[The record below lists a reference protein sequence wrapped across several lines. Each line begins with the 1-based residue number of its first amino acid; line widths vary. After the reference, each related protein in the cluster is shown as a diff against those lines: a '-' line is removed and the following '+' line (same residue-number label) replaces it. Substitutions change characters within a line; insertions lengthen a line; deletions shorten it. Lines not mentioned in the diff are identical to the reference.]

1 MAKFPSLTFTEK
13 GLQMLVQAQN
23 SHTLTF
29 TCGKLGSGALD
40 ANDDISKFTDLKAP
54 KMTLPITKK
63 DDSNPEKIVLTF
75 DTSNTSLEQG
85 FVSRE
90 LGVFAKLDSGEETLY
105 AYSNAGNDYDFI
117 PSKDTPSDENRLEVS
132 LVVSSSANVKVE
144 VDPSIVYAHVSD
156 VNETVEKHNTSDD
169 AHSKLFK
176 LFAKL
181 TDLTTHN
188 QAADAHENRF
198 KLFEKIE
205 NLGDDIVKKL
215 ALTTTISAVTALQ
228 TNSWFGQLLKL
239 VLTASGVKYSIAQN
253 GYVCLGSFFGGLII
267 QWGSY
272 TSEKTYT
279 DIMFPITFPSKV
291 YLVNFTDS
299 IVGKSTKR
307 DDVQAAAWN
316 VEATTNSQTRML
328 CLTST
333 GIGNFVMI
341 SIGN

>member
-156 VNETVEKHNTSDD
+156 ANEIVEKHNTSDD
-169 AHSKLFK
+169 AHSNLFK

-181 TDLTTHN
+181 TDLKTHN
-188 QAADAHENRF
+188 EAADAHENRF

-205 NLGDDIVKKL
+205 NLGNDIVKKL

-239 VLTASGVKYSIAQN
+239 VLTASGVKYLIDTN
-253 GYVCLGSFFGGLII
+253 GYICFGEFFGGLII
-267 QWGSY
+267 QWGNG
-272 TSEKTYT
+272 E
-279 DIMFPITFPSKV
+279 
-291 YLVNFTDS
+291 LN
-299 IVGKSTKR
+299 G
-307 DDVQAAAWN
+307 
-316 VEATTNSQTRML
+316 
-328 CLTST
+328 TST
-333 GIGNFVMI
+333 ELTLPLAISNGSIIKYCAANDIGGGGHPLGASPTTLQTLTVYSGTSQMVTFRYLLI
-341 SIGN
+341 I

>member
-1 MAKFPSLTFTEK
+1 
-13 GLQMLVQAQN
+13 MLVQAQN

-40 ANDDISKFTDLKAP
+40 ANDDISKFNDLKAP

-90 LGVFAKLDSGEETLY
+90 FGVFAKLDSGEETLY

-132 LVVSSSANVKVE
+132 LVVSSSANVNVN

-169 AHSKLFK
+169 AHSDLFK

-181 TDLTTHN
+181 NDLKTHN
-188 QAADAHENRF
+188 EAADAHENRF

-205 NLGDDIVKKL
+205 NLGNDIIKKL

-239 VLTASGVKYSIAQN
+239 VLNASGMKYLIAKN
-253 GYVCLGSFFGGLII
+253 GYICFGSLFGGLIL
-267 QWGSY
+267 QWGNFEGQDTAVQTAKS
-272 TSEKTYT
+272 
-279 DIMFPITFPSKV
+279 ITVRLNINVGNVFNV
-291 YLVNFTDS
+291 MLTDS
-299 IVGKSTKR
+299 KLSQYSPISNLIFSVDKDLATNTSFHIDCTVAPSSFYWFMIGK
-307 DDVQAAAWN
+307 
-316 VEATTNSQTRML
+316 
-328 CLTST
+328 
-333 GIGNFVMI
+333 
-341 SIGN
+341 